1 MGYKV
6 IVNEYSN
13 LQGLNSTKVLV
24 QEYAAIGTKT
34 TKVIVVEDTNIGTA
48 AYNEAKAAAVTAT
61 NAANQAT
68 SVLTSAAKKD
78 YVDNELTKKVN
89 KSGDTI
95 TGNLNVNANIN
106 TNNLFSS
113 GSITAN
119 TTTTSSG
126 LRLSSNGSGYSEIVP
141 RRAGE
146 ADFVWSGGIRY
157 YNNGNFWAIGTN
169 RIYHDAYAP
178 RLTSIGD
185 STDLNSVS
193 VPVKTLS
200 LSHFRSDAAN
210 KPNTSNNAN
219 SILNIS
225 SWETGNYAHQVAFS
239 SDGKMYNRYNNNITW
254 SDWGQVYTSSFKP
267 TAIELGVVRLTGD
280 TMTGVL
286 NVPRLEISGSAAG
299 ITYGSNK
306 NIIRSGTGTAIVIGN
321 FTDTTYIDSLN
332 GDVKVR
338 ATGSTEYKIYHEGN
352 KPTAADVN
360 APVKMTFTGDLNTIR
375 TAGHYRLDPGFTN
388 GPSGSYQYSQ
398 MLHINGS
405 GDTHVQ
411 ILGSYSSQSLFWRG
425 FNNTFSQGGSWN
437 RIYHEGN
444 KPTSAELGAAPS
456 GYGLGE
462 TTAAMGSRSQFM
474 AYSVTPETGE
484 VPYNGAG
491 WQSAYGPTRRAQIYM
506 GATGKVL
513 SRFSLSST
521 EKDNTTPW
529 ATHYTTLNKPT
540 ADELGVVNKAGDV
553 MTGDLA
559 APTFKSTGN
568 YAFVRTVDNEHGIF
582 LSNTSDKRTIIGAA
596 TGGGVIEL
604 RPFGI
609 GNTTARTTF
618 NTDGTITCSGTP
630 TASQHLS
637 TKGYVDNEVAK
648 LLARIAA
655 LEAKQ

>member
-1 MGYKV
+1 MGYKIV
-6 IVNEYSN
+6 VNEYSN

-24 QEYAAIGTKT
+24 SEYAAIGTKT
-34 TKVIVVEDTNIGTA
+34 TKVIVVEDTNIGTTA
-48 AYNEAKAAAVTAT
+48 FNEAKAAAVTAT

-68 SVLTSAAKKD
+68 SVLASAARKD
-78 YVDNELTKKVN
+78 YVDTELTKKVS
-89 KSGDTI
+89 KTGDTI
-95 TGNLNVNANIN
+95 SGNLTVNANIN

-119 TTTTSSG
+119 TTTSSSG
-126 LRLSSNGSGYSEIVP
+126 LRLSSNGAGYSEIVP

-157 YNNGNFWAIGTN
+157 YNNGNYWAIGTN

-178 RLTSIGD
+178 RLTTLGD
-185 STDLNSVS
+185 STDLNTIS

-210 KPNTSNNAN
+210 KPNSSNNAN
-219 SILNIS
+219 SVLHIS

-267 TAIELGVVRLTGD
+267 TAGELGVVRLTGD

-286 NVPRLEISGSAAG
+286 NVPRLEISGSASG
-299 ITYGSNK
+299 VSYGASK

-321 FTDTTYIDSLN
+321 FADTTYIDSLN

-338 ATGSTEYKIYHEGN
+338 PTGSTEYKIYHEGN
-352 KPTAADVN
+352 KPTAADVD
-360 APVKMTFTGDLNTIR
+360 APIKMQFAGDLNTLR
-375 TAGHYRLDPGFTN
+375 TAGHYRLNTGFTN

-398 MLHINGS
+398 MLHINGG

-411 ILGSYSSQSLFWRG
+411 IMGSYSSTHLFWRG
-425 FNNTFSQGGSWN
+425 FNNTFSQGGTWN
-437 RIYHEGN
+437 KIYHEGN
-444 KPTSAELGAAPS
+444 KPTAA
-456 GYGLGE
+456 
-462 TTAAMGSRSQFM
+462 
-474 AYSVTPETGE
+474 
-484 VPYNGAG
+484 
-491 WQSAYGPTRRAQIYM
+491 
-506 GATGKVL
+506 
-513 SRFSLSST
+513 
-521 EKDNTTPW
+521 
-529 ATHYTTLNKPT
+529 
-540 ADELGVVNKAGDV
+540 ELGVVRLAGDT
-553 MTGDLA
+553 MTGALTISQSSAQPGLVIERTNLSYNASMMFKTTTLSNYLGMDRNGRLRYGPA
-559 APTFKSTGN
+559 VDIDATGAVVYTSDNKPTPGDIGALPLTGGSLSGDISAPTIKSTGN

-582 LSNTSDKRTIIGAA
+582 LSNASDKRTIVGAA
-596 TGGGVIEL
+596 SGGGVIEL

-609 GNTTARTTF
+609 GTTTARTTF
-618 NTDGTITCSGTP
+618 NTDGTITSTGTP
-630 TASQHLS
+630 TASGHLT
-637 TKGYVDNEVAK
+637 TKGYVDSEIAK

>member
-13 LQGLNSTKVLV
+13 LQGLDSTKVLV
-24 QEYAAIGTKT
+24 SEYAAIGTKT
-34 TKVIVVEDTNIGTA
+34 TKVIVVNDTNIGNA
-48 AYNEAKAAAVTAT
+48 AFNEAKAAAVTAT

-113 GSITAN
+113 GSLTAN

-157 YNNGNFWAIGTN
+157 YNNGSFWAIGTN

-267 TAIELGVVRLTGD
+267 TASELGVVRLTGD

-338 ATGSTEYKIYHEGN
+338 PTGSTEYKIYHEGN
-352 KPTAADVN
+352 KPTAADVD
-360 APVKMTFTGDLNTIR
+360 APIKLQFAGDLNTIR
-375 TAGHYRLDPGFTN
+375 TAGHYRLNTGFTN
-388 GPSGSYQYSQ
+388 GPTGSYQYSQ
-398 MLHINGS
+398 MLHINGG

-411 ILGSYSSQSLFWRG
+411 ILGSYSSQYLFWRG
-425 FNNTFSQGGSWN
+425 FNNTFGQGGNWN
-437 RIYHEGN
+437 KIYHEGSKPTASELNVVSRTGDTMTGALTISQASAQPGLVIERTNLSYNASMMFKTTTLSNYLGMDRNGRLRYGSAVDIDATGSLVYTSDN
-444 KPTSAELGAAPS
+444 KPTPSDIGALP
-456 GYGLGE
+456 L
-462 TTAAMGSRSQFM
+462 
-474 AYSVTPETGE
+474 TG
-484 VPYNGAG
+484 G
-491 WQSAYGPTRRAQIYM
+491 
-506 GATGKVL
+506 
-513 SRFSLSST
+513 SLS
-521 EKDNTTPW
+521 
-529 ATHYTTLNKPT
+529 
-540 ADELGVVNKAGDV
+540 GDIS
-553 MTGDLA
+553 
-559 APTFKSTGN
+559 APTIKSTGN

-582 LSNTSDKRTIIGAA
+582 LSNASDKRTIVGAA
-596 TGGGVIEL
+596 SGGGVIEL

-609 GNTTARTTF
+609 GTTTARTTF
-618 NTDGTITCSGTP
+618 NTDGTITSTGTP
-630 TASQHLS
+630 TASGHLT
-637 TKGYVDNEVAK
+637 TKGYVDSEIAK